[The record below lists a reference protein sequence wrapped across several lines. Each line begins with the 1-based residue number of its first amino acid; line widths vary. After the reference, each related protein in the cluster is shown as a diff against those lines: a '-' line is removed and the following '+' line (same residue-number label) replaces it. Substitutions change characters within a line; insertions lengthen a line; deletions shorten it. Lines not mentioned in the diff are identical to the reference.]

1 MTADATA
8 DLLYDA
14 AATVLLIGDRAS
26 DLAAATRAIADVG
39 YRSVGT
45 ASLADGAAAL
55 AMRSGPDVVM
65 VEAAGIDP
73 DAAAHWLGPID
84 TLVRER
90 GIGAVVSIG
99 TDPADM
105 DAVCAVLFGRH
116 VHHLVDPTHLHRVGA
131 LGTAGSTRTLRL
143 HDSSRDADD
152 RLRQLN
158 AEVARFADTLARL
171 AGESDRPRF
180 AGQVRDPSP
189 GFRSER
195 SAPGATID
203 AALVRDTIRGRRMRA
218 THFAEELFADP
229 AWDMLLDLFAADL
242 EGRRVSVSSLCIAAA
257 VPGTT
262 ALRWI
267 GSMVDAGLFERY
279 DDPADRRR
287 AFISLSDTA
296 RAGMK
301 AYFEAI
307 RRAGVMPA

>member
-14 AATVLLIGDRAS
+14 AATVLLVGDRAG
-26 DLAAATRAIADVG
+26 DLASAQQAIAHVG
-39 YRSVGT
+39 YRMVGT
-45 ASLADGAAAL
+45 VSLAQAASAL
-55 AMRSGPDVVM
+55 AIRSGPDVVM
-65 VEAAGIDP
+65 IEATGIDP
-73 DAAAHWLGPID
+73 AAAAHWLAPID

-90 GIGAVVSIG
+90 GIDAVVSTG
-99 TDPADM
+99 CGDDM
-105 DAVCAVLFGRH
+105 DAVTAVLFGPHVRH
-116 VHHLVDPTHLHRVGA
+116 LCDPTAADRTGA
-131 LGTAGSTRTLRL
+131 LGTVRGVRALRL
-143 HDSSRDADD
+143 HDNSRDADD

-195 SAPGATID
+195 FAAGSAVD
-203 AALVRDTIRGRRMRA
+203 AGLVRDTIRGRRMRA
-218 THFAEELFADP
+218 AHFAAELFADP
-229 AWDMLLDLFAADL
+229 AWDMLLDLFAAEL

-279 DDPADRRR
+279 ADPADRRR

-296 RAGMK
+296 RAGME
-301 AYFEAI
+301 AYFDAI

>member
-8 DLLYDA
+8 DLLYDD
-14 AATVLLIGDRAS
+14 AATVLLVGDHPG
-26 DLAAATRAIADVG
+26 DLATAARAIADAG

-55 AMRSGPDVVM
+55 ALRSGPDVILI
-65 VEAAGIDP
+65 EARRIDP
-73 DAAAHWLGPID
+73 VRADDWLDPID
-84 TLVRER
+84 TLARER
-90 GIGAVVSIG
+90 GIDIVVTSGAGDEMDVV
-99 TDPADM
+99 A
-105 DAVCAVLFGRH
+105 AVLFGPH
-116 VHHLVDPTHLHRVGA
+116 VRQLCDPSVTDRVAA
-131 LGTAGSTRTLRL
+131 LRTAGGVRGMRL
-143 HDSSRDADD
+143 HDNARDADD

-171 AGESDRPRF
+171 AAEGDRPRF
-180 AGQVRDPSP
+180 GGQVRDPSP
-189 GFRSER
+189 MFRAER
-195 SAPGATID
+195 FAPSAPAD

-218 THFAEELFADP
+218 PHFAEELFADP

-279 DDPADRRR
+279 ADPADRRR

-296 RAGMK
+296 RAGME

-307 RRAGVMPA
+307 RRAGLMSA